1 MIPTSLSLEMTVE
14 PFVAGNP
21 GRRVEVVMDKAR
33 AAGLEIDF
41 GPFGTV
47 LTGSS
52 TAVLALLSDLVGAA
66 LAAGASRVSVQVAE
80 HHG

>member
-1 MIPTSLSLEMTVE
+1 LIPEALSLELTVE
-14 PFVAGNP
+14 PFVAGHP
-21 GRRVEVVMDKAR
+21 GRHVEAVLDTAR
-33 AAGLEIDF
+33 AAGLEADF

-47 LTGSS
+47 LTGAS
-52 TAVLALLSDLVGAA
+52 AALLSVLPDLVGAA